1 MEDVGRH
8 DLDLLTEHDETLD
21 ELHQRTEQL
30 EQLAGGTEVGL
41 FLRTPT
47 DMLYMNDS
55 LFRIFGYDITESR
68 PDVGDIWGIIDPQ
81 DYEEAARITATADG
95 GQSATGEIRI
105 IHPGNVV
112 RWIRATNDPVLADDG
127 TIRVAGTIID
137 ITDRKEAEAAMRAAQ
152 LEAEHANAAK
162 DEFLS
167 RMSHELRTPLNAILG
182 FTQLLQRDE
191 PTSTQIEM
199 LHHIMRGGEHL
210 LEMIND
216 LLDIASIESG
226 HLSMSVEP
234 IQLVPL
240 LNEITGLISP
250 LAQAKQ
256 VVLSFDPPPHIKEI
270 YARTDCRR
278 LRQVVLNL
286 LSNAIKYNRQGGGV
300 TLTVSVSAEDSAQ
313 GKVRLDVSDT
323 GLGIAAED
331 LSKLFSPFE
340 RLGKQATDIEGAG
353 IGLALSQRLVTMM
366 GGTLGVES
374 VLGQGSTFS
383 VTLPLTAEPQI
394 LIASDYPGSPTMAN
408 NRTTASLVYI
418 EDTVSNVEL
427 LRGIIRLAPG
437 WELSQASTGKAG
449 LDLAFT
455 SAPTAILLDMH
466 LPDMDGLDV
475 LRALQLHPVT
485 AKVPIAILSADA
497 SPRQIGRML
506 TAGASKYLTKPIDID
521 SVLSFLH
528 SCVN

>member
-226 HLSMSVEP
+226 HLSMSVE
-234 IQLVPL
+234 
-240 LNEITGLISP
+240 
-250 LAQAKQ
+250 Q
-256 VVLSFDPPPHIKEI
+256 VVLSFDPTPQGEEI
-270 YARTDCRR
+270 YARTDRRR
-278 LRQVVLNL
+278 LKQVVLNL
-286 LSNAIKYNRQGGGV
+286 LSNAIKYNRQGGAV
-300 TLTVSVSAEDSAQ
+300 TLTISVSAEDSAQ
-313 GKVRLDVSDT
+313 GKVRLNVSDT

-340 RLGKQATDIEGAG
+340 RLGKQTTDIEGAG

-394 LIASDYPGSPTMAN
+394 LVSSDYPGSLTMPDG
-408 NRTTASLVYI
+408 RTTATLVYI

-427 LRGIIRLAPG
+427 LRGVVRLAPG
-437 WELSQASTGKAG
+437 WQLSHASTGQEG
-449 LDLAFT
+449 LDIAFT
-455 SAPTAILLDMH
+455 TAPTAILLDMH
-466 LPDMDGLDV
+466 LPDLDGLDV